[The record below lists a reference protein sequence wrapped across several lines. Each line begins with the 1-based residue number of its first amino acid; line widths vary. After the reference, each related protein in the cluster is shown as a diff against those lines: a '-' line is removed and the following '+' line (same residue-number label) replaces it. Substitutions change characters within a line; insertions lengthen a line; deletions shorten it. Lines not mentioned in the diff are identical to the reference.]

1 MRGGATTGA
10 SERTTVPGGRPG
22 ALRAAVLRQP
32 YGAAPDLWRPRGL
45 HPARGTEGGK
55 PSLGA
60 HGGEWNDETEA
71 SAQGRLSRPACL
83 EKLKTFNPVKDW
95 T

>member
-1 MRGGATTGA
+1 M
-10 SERTTVPGGRPG
+10 
-22 ALRAAVLRQP
+22 
-32 YGAAPDLWRPRGL
+32 
-45 HPARGTEGGK
+45 

-83 EKLKTFNPVKDW
+83 EKLKTFNPVKD
-95 T
+95 